1 MSDTTTRVLRLRYRA
16 TCALCA
22 NELAAGTQAEWDK
35 VRKVATCI
43 PCGTASPQVEE
54 AAPTDQLGVVE
65 QTPVAEAPA
74 TIAQS
79 AAAEHEV
86 SIAGGSARAE
96 AERRRAK
103 QQARLQAER
112 EARPILG
119 RLRQALAPEA
129 DVGAVWDKGAVGEEK
144 LAEAMQPLVE
154 AGTILAL
161 HDRRIPRS
169 TANIDHLAI
178 AANGVWVIDAKRYAG
193 RIAKDVRGG
202 FFSSREILSV
212 GGRDRTKLADGV
224 AKQIAVVRTALAAA
238 GLAGTPVHGALCF
251 IDGDWS
257 LLRRRPF
264 TIQGVLVTWGKA
276 LRERLAEPG
285 EIDPEQRQAIFE
297 ALAGALRPAS

>member
-1 MSDTTTRVLRLRYRA
+1 MTDTTTRVLRLRYRA
-16 TCALCA
+16 TCAVCA
-22 NELAAGTQAEWDK
+22 SELAAGTQAEWDK
-35 VRKVATCI
+35 VRKVATCV
-43 PCGTASPQVEE
+43 PCTTTRPAVGE
-54 AAPTDQLGVVE
+54 AGPTDQPSL
-65 QTPVAEAPA
+65 
-74 TIAQS
+74 IAQATAVEAT
-79 AAAEHEV
+79 AAVEPSVTDERPGSV
-86 SIAGGSARAE
+86 AGGSARAE
-96 AERRRAK
+96 AKRRREK

-112 EARPILG
+112 EARPIVG

-129 DVGAVWDKGAVGEEK
+129 DVGTVWDKGAVGEEK

-154 AGTILAL
+154 AGTIMAL

-169 TANIDHLAI
+169 TANIDHLAV

-212 GGRDRTKLADGV
+212 GGRDRTKLTEGV
-224 AKQIAVVRTALAAA
+224 DKQINVVRTALEAA
-238 GLAGTPVHGALCF
+238 GLADIPVHGALCF

-264 TIQGVLVTWGKA
+264 SIEGVLVTWGKA

-285 EIDPEQRQAIFE
+285 ELDGEQRQRIVDV
-297 ALAGALRPAS
+297 LADALRPAS